1 MSGMGDPGMAGGLLP
16 TLKPGMGIPRIFGC
30 SGRILGQMVTSSAG
44 KLTKDGLQDISTL
57 TFQPLDFNPELL
69 TLNYLTGWLKIV
81 GPKEPDM
88 IGHNFGSIGPTQPV

>member
-1 MSGMGDPGMAGGLLP
+1 
-16 TLKPGMGIPRIFGC
+16 
-30 SGRILGQMVTSSAG
+30 MVTSSAG

-81 GPKEPDM
+81 GPKEPDQPDSNFDPEDQTDPTQS
-88 IGHNFGSIGPTQPV
+88 NFGP